1 VLDVHERFEQLSR
14 RRSELRWYAL
24 VDGHQHEEHTGK
36 RIVPE
41 PGVNRALF
49 DGTEDEPLAHAG
61 PWLFD
66 VSRQPERARGLAEIE
81 AALPS
86 VSWIFAAMDLEG
98 LAQVL
103 QLKLGAKL
111 PSGHAA
117 LVRIQD
123 PRVLGN
129 LFTVM
134 DAEQRSLFLHLI
146 EEWHFLYGGQRVWMG
161 RADA

>member
-1 VLDVHERFEQLSR
+1 VLDVQERFRQLSTH
-14 RRSELRWYAL
+14 RSELRWYAL
-24 VDGHQHEEHTGK
+24 VDGHQHEQHSGE
-36 RIVPE
+36 RIGQE

-49 DGTEDEPLAHAG
+49 DGTDDEPLAHAG

-66 VSRQPERARGLAEIE
+66 LLRSPARARHFAQLE
-81 AALPS
+81 AALPA

-103 QLKLGAKL
+103 QLKLDATL
-111 PSGHAA
+111 PDGRTA

-146 EEWHFLYGGQRVWMG
+146 EEWHFLYDGQRVWMG
-161 RADA
+161 RGDA